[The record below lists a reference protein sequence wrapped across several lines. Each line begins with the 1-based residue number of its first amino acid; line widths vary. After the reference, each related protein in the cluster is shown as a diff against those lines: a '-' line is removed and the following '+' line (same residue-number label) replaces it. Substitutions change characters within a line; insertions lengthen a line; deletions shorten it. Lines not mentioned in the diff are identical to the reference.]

1 MSLTFFPKVGSPV
14 AGQGSYR
21 LSRKSRHCDRVQN
34 GQSHTWRGIR
44 NGCTRVWF
52 AYDTWG
58 ISVSPKWICICDS
71 QQWWP
76 KTQSWRLCWLL
87 LERHVGSMRLLKHRK
102 KYSFFFLIKKKWL
115 KGKPSRSLGIDSQH
129 IKILEWLPNNQFL
142 QAFTIPWDTVETSM
156 ELWEEF
162 IQEDHAN
169 ELQLLWQA
177 WKIRGEA
184 PDRARQLQKSFCP
197 PLALSQAET

>member
-1 MSLTFFPKVGSPV
+1 M
-14 AGQGSYR
+14 
-21 LSRKSRHCDRVQN
+21 DRVTPGEASGMGVPGSDLPMTLEESQWAPSEFAFVTLSN
-34 GQSHTWRGIR
+34 GGQRHSHGVSVDYFWKGM
-44 NGCTRVWF
+44 
-52 AYDTWG
+52 WG
-58 ISVSPKWICICDS
+58 PWDCSSIEKIV
-71 QQWWP
+71 
-76 KTQSWRLCWLL
+76 
-87 LERHVGSMRLLKHRK
+87 
-102 KYSFFFLIKKKWL
+102 FFFFSLKKKKWL

-162 IQEDHAN
+162 IQEDQAN

-197 PLALSQAET
+197 PVALSQAET